1 MLLDQLPQFLLSG
14 LTSGSIYA
22 LVAVGFCIIYNATG
36 LVNFAQGEF
45 VMLGAML
52 MIGLTQDMGLAMPAA
67 FVTSIAAAML
77 LGVFLERVPLG
88 LARSRHVLILV
99 LVTVGFSIAAR
110 GAASLIWGKTAR
122 ALPAFSTE
130 APLLLAG
137 AVISRQ
143 ALWILVV
150 TMICVALL
158 HLFFQRT
165 SVGQAIRAVSDNRHG
180 AILVGIPVARMVM
193 VSFALSAG
201 LGATAGILI
210 APITGM
216 HYSAGVMLGLKGFAA
231 AILGGYG
238 HVWGA
243 VAGGLLLGVLESLAA
258 GFISSAYKDALAFL
272 ILLCV
277 LWVRPAGLFGQAR
290 TRRV

>member
-45 VMLGAML
+45 VMLGGML
-52 MIGLTQDMGLAMPAA
+52 MIGLTQDMGLAMPTA

>member
-45 VMLGAML
+45 VMFGAML
-52 MIGLTQDMGLAMPAA
+52 MIGLTQDMGLAMPLA
-67 FVTSIAAAML
+67 FGTSIAAAML

-122 ALPAFSTE
+122 ALPSFSSE

-143 ALWILVV
+143 ALWILAV

-165 SVGQAIRAVSDNRHG
+165 AVGQAIRAVSDNRHG
-180 AILVGIPVARMVM
+180 AVLVGIPVARMVM
-193 VSFALSAG
+193 ISFALSAG
-201 LGATAGILI
+201 LGATAGMLI

-216 HYSAGVMLGLKGFAA
+216 HYGAGVMLGLKGFAA

-277 LWVRPAGLFGQAR
+277 LWIRPSGLFGQAR

>member
-1 MLLDQLPQFLLSG
+1 MLFDQLPQFLLSG

-36 LVNFAQGEF
+36 IVNFAQGEF
-45 VMLGAML
+45 VMLGAMI
-52 MIGLTQDMGLAMPAA
+52 MIGLTQDMGISLPLS
-67 FVTSIAAAML
+67 FGTSIVAAML

-99 LVTVGFSIAAR
+99 LITVGFSIAAR

-130 APLLLAG
+130 GPLLLAG

-165 SVGQAIRAVSDNRHG
+165 VVGQAIRAVADNRHG
-180 AILVGIPVARMVM
+180 AVLVGIPVAQMVM

-277 LWVRPAGLFGQAR
+277 LWIRPSGLFGQAK

>member
-45 VMLGAML
+45 VMLGGML
-52 MIGLTQDMGLAMPAA
+52 MIGLTQDMGLAMPVA

-88 LARSRHVLILV
+88 LARSRHILILV

-150 TMICVALL
+150 TMTCVALL

-180 AILVGIPVARMVM
+180 AVLVGIPVARMVM

-201 LGATAGILI
+201 LGATAGMLI

-277 LWVRPAGLFGQAR
+277 LWVRPAGLFGQAA

>member
-67 FVTSIAAAML
+67 FVTSIATAML

-110 GAASLIWGKTAR
+110 GAASLVWGKTAR

-150 TMICVALL
+150 TMVCVALL

-180 AILVGIPVARMVM
+180 AVLVGVPVARMVM

-201 LGATAGILI
+201 LGATAGMLI

-277 LWVRPAGLFGQAR
+277 LWIRPAGLFGQAR

>member
-1 MLLDQLPQFLLSG
+1 MLVEQLPQFLLSG

-22 LVAVGFCIIYNATG
+22 LVAVGFCIIHNATG
-36 LVNFAQGEF
+36 MVNFAQGEF
-45 VMLGAML
+45 VMLGAMI
-52 MIGLTQDMGLAMPAA
+52 MISLSQELGMALPAA
-67 FVTSIAAAML
+67 FVLSIAGAML
-77 LGVFLERVPLG
+77 AGVFLERVPLG

-99 LVTVGFSIAAR
+99 LITVGFSIALR
-110 GAASLIWGKTAR
+110 GAASLYWGKTAR
-122 ALPAFSTE
+122 ALPAFSSE
-130 APLLLAG
+130 APLFLAG

-143 ALWILVV
+143 ALWILVLTMAAV
-150 TMICVALL
+150 TLL

-165 SVGQAIRAVSDNRHG
+165 PLGQAIRAVADNRRG

-193 VSFALSAG
+193 MSFALSAA

-216 HYSAGVMLGLKGFAA
+216 HYGAGVMLGLKGFAA

-243 VAGGLLLGVLESLAA
+243 VAGGLLLGVMESLAA

-277 LWVRPAGLFGQAR
+277 LWIRPSGLFGQR
-290 TRRV
+290 TLKRV

>member
-1 MLLDQLPQFLLSG
+1 MLGDQLPQFLLSG

-36 LVNFAQGEF
+36 IVNFAQGEF
-45 VMLGAML
+45 VMFGAMV
-52 MIGLTQDMGLAMPAA
+52 MISLTRDAGMAMPLA
-67 FVTSIAAAML
+67 FVASIGCAVL
-77 LGVFLERVPLG
+77 LGLFLERVPLG
-88 LARSRHVLILV
+88 LARSRHVLVLV
-99 LVTVGFSIAAR
+99 LITVGFSIAAR
-110 GAASLIWGKTAR
+110 GGTSLIWGKTAR
-122 ALPAFSTE
+122 ALPAFSSE
-130 APLLLAG
+130 APLLVG
-137 AVISRQ
+137 NAVISPQ
-143 ALWILVV
+143 ALWILAV
-150 TMICVALL
+150 TMLCVALL

-165 SVGQAIRAVSDNRHG
+165 AVGQAIRAVSDNRRG
-180 AILVGIPVARMVM
+180 AALVGIPVAWMVM
-193 VSFALSAG
+193 LSFGLSAG

-216 HYSAGVMLGLKGFAA
+216 HYGAGVMLGLKGFAA

-258 GFISSAYKDALAFL
+258 GFVSSAYKDALAFL

-277 LWVRPAGLFGQAR
+277 LWVRPAGLFGR
-290 TRRV
+290 SGTKRV

>member
-45 VMLGAML
+45 VMLGGML
-52 MIGLTQDMGLAMPAA
+52 MIGLTQDMGLAMPVAFAA
-67 FVTSIAAAML
+67 SIAAAML

-88 LARSRHVLILV
+88 LARSRHILILV

-110 GAASLIWGKTAR
+110 GGASLIWGKTAR

-143 ALWILVV
+143 ALWILAV

-180 AILVGIPVARMVM
+180 AVLVGIPVARMVM

-201 LGATAGILI
+201 LGATAGMLI

-277 LWVRPAGLFGQAR
+277 LWVRPAGLFGQAS
-290 TRRV
+290 TKRV

>member
-45 VMLGAML
+45 VMLGGML
-52 MIGLTQDMGLAMPAA
+52 MIGLTQDMGLAMPTA

-201 LGATAGILI
+201 LGATAGMLI

>member
-1 MLLDQLPQFLLSG
+1 MLFDQLPQFLLSG

-22 LVAVGFCIIYNATG
+22 LVAVGFCIIHNATG
-36 LVNFAQGEF
+36 MVNFAQGEF
-45 VMLGAML
+45 VMLGAMV
-52 MIGLTQDMGLAMPAA
+52 MISLSQELGLAMPLA
-67 FVTSIAAAML
+67 FCGSIGAAML
-77 LGVFLERVPLG
+77 VGLFLERVPLG
-88 LARSRHVLILV
+88 LARSRHTLLLVLI
-99 LVTVGFSIAAR
+99 TVGFSIALR

-122 ALPAFSTE
+122 ALPAFSSE
-130 APLLLAG
+130 APLLVAG

-143 ALWILVV
+143 ALWILMV
-150 TMICVALL
+150 TMAAVALL
-158 HLFFQRT
+158 HLFFHRAP
-165 SVGQAIRAVSDNRHG
+165 VGRAIRAVADNRRG
-180 AILVGIPVARMVM
+180 AVLVGIPVARMVM
-193 VSFALSAG
+193 ISFALSAA

-216 HYSAGVMLGLKGFAA
+216 HYSSGVMLGLKGFAA

-238 HVWGA
+238 NVWGA

-277 LWVRPAGLFGQAR
+277 LWIRPSGLFGEGTYQ
-290 TRRV
+290 RV

>member
-1 MLLDQLPQFLLSG
+1 MLFEQLPQFLLSG

-45 VMLGAML
+45 VMLGAMM
-52 MIGLTQDMGLAMPAA
+52 MIGLTQDFALTMPVA
-67 FVTSIAAAML
+67 FVLSLAAAML
-77 LGVFLERVPLG
+77 MGIFLERVPLG
-88 LARSRHVLILV
+88 LARSRHVLIMV
-99 LVTVGFSIAAR
+99 LITVGFSIAAR
-110 GAASLIWGKTAR
+110 GAASLVWGKTAR
-122 ALPAFSTE
+122 ALPAFSSD
-130 APLLLAG
+130 APLLLVG

-143 ALWILVV
+143 ALWILAL
-150 TMICVALL
+150 TMVCVALL

-165 SVGQAIRAVSDNRHG
+165 VMGQAIRAVSDNRHG
-180 AILVGIPVARMVM
+180 AVLVGIPVARMVM
-193 VSFALSAG
+193 ISFALSAG
-201 LGATAGILI
+201 LGAMAGILI

-258 GFISSAYKDALAFL
+258 GFVSSAYKDALAFL

-277 LWVRPAGLFGQAR
+277 LWIRPSGLLGQAR
-290 TRRV
+290 TKRV

>member
-1 MLLDQLPQFLLSG
+1 MLVEQLPQFLLSG

-22 LVAVGFCIIYNATG
+22 LVAVGFCIIHNATG
-36 LVNFAQGEF
+36 MVNFAQGEF
-45 VMLGAML
+45 VMLGAMI
-52 MIGLTQDMGLAMPAA
+52 MISLSQELGMALPAA
-67 FVTSIAAAML
+67 FVLSIAGAML
-77 LGVFLERVPLG
+77 AGVFLERVPLG

-99 LVTVGFSIAAR
+99 LITVGFSIALR
-110 GAASLIWGKTAR
+110 GAASLYWGKTAR
-122 ALPAFSTE
+122 ALPAFSSE
-130 APLLLAG
+130 APLFLAG

-143 ALWILVV
+143 ALWILVLTMAAV
-150 TMICVALL
+150 TLL

-165 SVGQAIRAVSDNRHG
+165 PLGQAIRAVADNRRG

-193 VSFALSAG
+193 MSFALSAA

-216 HYSAGVMLGLKGFAA
+216 HYGAGVMLGLKGFAA

-258 GFISSAYKDALAFL
+258 GFISSAYKDAIAFL
-272 ILLCV
+272 IIILVLL
-277 LWVRPAGLFGQAR
+277 VRPQGLLGR
-290 TRRV
+290 PEVEKV